1 MTETLIVLERLHG
14 QQPAPPQALLL
25 PLTAEQRTSLR
36 GRRRTLCGREV
47 LLQLPR
53 QGPLDP
59 GDLLTDRQDAHHVR
73 VTAAEEDLLEVQGE
87 SPLQLLQAAYHL
99 GNRHVPLQVTES
111 WLRYQHDHVLDDMVR
126 GLGLDVAVDN
136 APFQP
141 ESGAYARNGGGHH
154 SHSHDQA
161 GGHHH

>member
-99 GNRHVPLQVTES
+99 GNRHVALELQ
-111 WLRYQHDHVLDDMVR
+111 WDRLLLLDDPVLAAMLEGR
-126 GLGLDVAVDN
+126 GLRVRRCEQA
-136 APFQP
+136 FHP
-141 ESGAYARNGGGHH
+141 EGGAY
-154 SHSHDQA
+154 
-161 GGHHH
+161 GHHHHP

>member
-99 GNRHVPLQVTES
+99 GNRHVALELQ
-111 WLRYQHDHVLDDMVR
+111 WDRLLLLDDPVLAAMLEGRVLRVR
-126 GLGLDVAVDN
+126 RCEQA
-136 APFQP
+136 FHP
-141 ESGAYARNGGGHH
+141 EGGAY
-154 SHSHDQA
+154 
-161 GGHHH
+161 GHHHHP